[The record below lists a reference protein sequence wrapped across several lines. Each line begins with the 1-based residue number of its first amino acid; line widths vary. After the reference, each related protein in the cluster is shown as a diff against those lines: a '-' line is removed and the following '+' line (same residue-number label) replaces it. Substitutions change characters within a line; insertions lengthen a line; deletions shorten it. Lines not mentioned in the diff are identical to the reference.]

1 MNCKNLY
8 KLLIQRK
15 LSVFFLLGFPWVK
28 DFGGVRGIVFG
39 LCVCVS
45 VCECAFVVVVCGF
58 LKDFK
63 GAGREFLPVSAVKV
77 GVLFRFVLVGYGL
90 LSV

>member
-1 MNCKNLY
+1 M
-8 KLLIQRK
+8 
-15 LSVFFLLGFPWVK
+15 FFSCWGFLGSRIL
-28 DFGGVRGIVFG
+28 GGVRGIVFG
-39 LCVCVS
+39 LCVC